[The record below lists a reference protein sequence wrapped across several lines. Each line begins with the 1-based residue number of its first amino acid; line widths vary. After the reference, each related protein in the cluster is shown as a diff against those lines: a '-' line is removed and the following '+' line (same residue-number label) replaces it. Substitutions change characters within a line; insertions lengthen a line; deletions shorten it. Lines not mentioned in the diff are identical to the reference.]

1 MKLIASTASA
11 VAVLAAACA
20 LAAPAA
26 SAATGVVSNGIAWTT
41 NATPDPDQANDYC
54 TLGAVGTDSSGNKVG
69 ISAAHCI
76 SHMPDGS
83 TVYRWARTAAGRTP
97 IGTLSHRGDYSNPV
111 TSAISDWVVMDLND
125 DAVLTS
131 NGPGARITGIAPA
144 SLPQVTIGCKDGIS
158 SGVTCGVITARSTAN
173 YWNLAYMTA
182 GDSGGPFFVNDHDW
196 AGINR
201 GITTGFPGVPGSV
214 YVRATKIL
222 SDIET
227 GSNPVGKGFVIT
239 NTP

>member
-1 MKLIASTASA
+1 MKRIATAA
-11 VAVLAAACA
+11 TAALLAAAF
-20 LAAPAA
+20 AAPAA

-41 NATPDPDQANDYC
+41 HATPDPDNPNDYC

-69 ISAAHCI
+69 ISAVHCI
-76 SHMPDGS
+76 WREPDGA

-97 IGTLSHRGDYSNPV
+97 IGRLSHRGDYSTPPSGF
-111 TSAISDWVVMDLND
+111 TADWVVMQLND

-144 SLPQVTIGCKDGIS
+144 TLPSATIGCKDGIT
-158 SGVTCGVITARSTAN
+158 SGVTCGLITAVSTAN
-173 YWNLAYMTA
+173 YWNLAYVAA

-196 AGINR
+196 AGINF
-201 GITTGFPGVPGSV
+201 GWTTGFPGVPGAV

-222 SDIET
+222 SDIEAGT
-227 GSNPVGKGFVIT
+227 NPVGKGFRIT

>member
-1 MKLIASTASA
+1 MKLIATTASA

-20 LAAPAA
+20 IAAPAA

-41 NATPDPDQANDYC
+41 HANPDPDNARDYC
-54 TLGAVGTDSSGNKVG
+54 TMGAVGTDSSGNKVG

-76 SHMPDGS
+76 WREPVGA

-97 IGTLSHRGDYSNPV
+97 IGTLSHRGDH
-111 TSAISDWVVMDLND
+111 TDIATDWTVIKFND
-125 DAVLTS
+125 DATLTS
-131 NGPGARITGIAPA
+131 NGPGARITAIAPA
-144 SLPQVTIGCKDGIS
+144 TLPQITIGCKDGITT
-158 SGVTCGVITARSTAN
+158 GVTCGVITARSTSN
-173 YWNLAYMTA
+173 YWNLAYIDG

-196 AGINR
+196 AGINH
-201 GITTGFPGVPGSV
+201 GVTSGFPGVPGTV

-222 SDIET
+222 ADIEAQ
-227 GSNPVGKGFVIT
+227 SDPVGKGFRIT